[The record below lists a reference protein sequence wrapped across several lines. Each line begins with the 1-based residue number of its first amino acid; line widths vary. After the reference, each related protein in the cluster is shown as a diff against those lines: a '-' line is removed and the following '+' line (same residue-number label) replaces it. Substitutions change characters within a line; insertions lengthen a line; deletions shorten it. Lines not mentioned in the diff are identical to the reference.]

1 MALNVDD
8 LLQITVNYQWL
19 NQEVVNVWTYRVT
32 ASLGTDTLGQLAQAY
47 WNHVK
52 GVYRALAPAVTATNI
67 FTSVIA
73 KEMVEGGDYAEYAIP
88 ANERTGLR
96 TFTTGDTFG
105 ASFLAVGARMTVPS
119 SLTRAGQKRF
129 PFVLDGDVS
138 GNDLGPTIIN
148 LVADIMRVAGKED
161 IILGAPALGT
171 TLLPV
176 IVGEPNAS
184 RPTRVY
190 QDVTGY
196 IVSPY
201 VTTQN
206 SRKRGRGR

>member
-1 MALNVDD
+1 MALDTGD
-8 LLQITVNYQWL
+8 LLQLSVNYQWL

-32 ASLGTDTLGQLAQAY
+32 ASSPTDSLGALAEAY

-52 GVYRALAPAVTATNI
+52 AAYRALAPAVTATNI
-67 FTSVIA
+67 FTSVTA
-73 KEMVEGGDYAEYAIP
+73 KEMTEGGDYAEYAIP
-88 ANERTGLR
+88 AGERTGLR

-138 GNDLGPTIIN
+138 GNDLAPTIVN
-148 LVADIMRVAGKED
+148 LVAGVMNVAASE

-171 TLLPV
+171 TLVPIV
-176 IVGEPNAS
+176 VGEPNDS

-196 IVSPY
+196 IISPY